1 MQTEESRSE
10 KQENPI
16 SEALNLQA
24 AHGNWFV
31 KGKAKEGKSG
41 FQGGKGA
48 KKPHRQFCDIS
59 ESSFFNGFSGNV
71 LWRGRSVKGLDQ
83 IFFSELC

>member
-1 MQTEESRSE
+1 
-10 KQENPI
+10 
-16 SEALNLQA
+16 LNLQA

-48 KKPHRQFCDIS
+48 KHLSFN
-59 ESSFFNGFSGNV
+59 SSTFLRRHFSTVSPETSYGEAEV
-71 LWRGRSVKGLDQ
+71 SKAWTRF
-83 IFFSELC
+83 FFSELC